1 MKLDEFIGL
10 FGGLEEAEF
19 KVRFPHPFL
28 LERPE
33 LLADPSARRVLLV
46 RGTKGNPL
54 AIGRGAR
61 CHLPIRDR
69 LVSTKHA
76 ELLPPEADGGPWRL
90 VDAGSTNGTFLGG
103 TKLEP
108 NVPVE
113 LGDRATLS
121 LGPDTSFEF
130 VLLDTFFTLLKKTL
144 TARHPRP
151 AQREGNDAEA
161 TDAFD
166 ETMRH
171 GALTTGEAT
180 DTTDKP
186 TRRRWNANEPERRG
200 DELLLVCGDLDPLPL
215 PIGHTI
221 VIGRKPETADFV
233 LVDGRISRRHA
244 EIRRTK
250 DGLAIRDLGSANGT
264 YLGGRELGPDWTRLL
279 IGQVITVGP
288 FDLYVGAPQSHGT
301 DRWDDEQDGGT
312 VHVR

>member
-10 FGGLEEAEF
+10 FGGLDEAEF
-19 KVRFPHPFL
+19 KLRFPHPFL

-33 LLADPSARRVLLV
+33 LLTDPSARRVLLV
-46 RGTKGNPL
+46 RGTKGHPL

-76 ELLPPEADGGPWRL
+76 ELLPPQAEGGRWRL
-90 VDAGSTNGTFLGG
+90 VDVGSTNGTFLAG

-108 NVPVE
+108 HVPVE
-113 LGDRATLS
+113 LGDRTTLS
-121 LGPDTSFEF
+121 FGPETNFEF
-130 VLLDTFFTLLKKTL
+130 VLRDSFFVLLKKSL

-151 AQREGNDAEA
+151 AQPAPDAEA

-166 ETMRH
+166 QTVRH
-171 GALTTGEAT
+171 GALRTSEAADVT
-180 DTTDKP
+180 EKP
-186 TRRRWNANEPERRG
+186 TRRRFKAGEPERRG

-215 PIGHTI
+215 PLGHAI

-244 EIRRTK
+244 EVRRTE
-250 DGLAIRDLGSANGT
+250 DGLAVRDLGSANGT
-264 YLGGRELGPDWTRLL
+264 YLGGRELGPDWTPLL
-279 IGQVITVGP
+279 IGQVITIGP

-301 DRWDDEQDGGT
+301 DRWDEEEPE
-312 VHVR
+312 